1 MSTYIELING
11 KIVTRDA
18 EEWRDECLARWVL
31 QYGRGDA
38 DNGLARRRRWLADYE
53 DRHGKA
59 AADKLKAGILEL
71 TKPVDKLN
79 CADAQTPESP
89 Q

>member
-1 MSTYIELING
+1 MTATYVELIDG

-38 DNGLARRRRWLADYE
+38 DNGLTRRRRWLADYE
-53 DRHGKA
+53 DRHGRA
-59 AADKLKAGILEL
+59 EADKLKALILSL
-71 TKPVDKLN
+71 KDSV
-79 CADAQTPESP
+79 
-89 Q
+89 